1 MQQPKDSLIHIYI
14 MKIRFSNHMKNLLI
28 LILLVNFTAC
38 SQSKNISNLA
48 ILSTQ
53 TPVDTALVFA
63 QGVISTEPSH
73 ESALAFNQ
81 DMTELYLNRREP
93 DKSYKIYTM
102 KFSNGKWSKAELASF
117 YSNNDDGYSDYRP
130 RLNPQGDRLYFN
142 SDRPLD
148 GDTISTGPHQWYL
161 QKDDNSW
168 GQPILLGEPSTDG
181 IVVDVT
187 SSENGNLY
195 FSSNKKDGKPEEE
208 KIYFSANQNGQYLSA
223 KEMGAEINSSE
234 QWTCCPFIAPDESYM
249 IYDSP
254 RDGGYG
260 WVDLYISFNQN
271 GKWTKSYNLGPTVN
285 TEYGEGLAT
294 VSPDGKYLFFYRDLD
309 GKGDIFWTDFA
320 TLREEIQE
328 KIYRE
333 Q

>member
-1 MQQPKDSLIHIYI
+1 
-14 MKIRFSNHMKNLLI
+14 MKTSNSKYLKHLLFLSFI
-28 LILLVNFTAC
+28 LILNAC
-38 SQSKNISNLA
+38 SQSDKISNLA

-53 TPVDTALVFA
+53 IPVDTALVFA
-63 QGVISTEPSH
+63 PGVISTEPSH

-102 KFSNGKWSKAELASF
+102 KFSNGEWSKAELASF
-117 YSNNDDGYSDYRP
+117 YSNSDQGYSDYRP
-130 RLNPQGDRLYFN
+130 RLNPQGDVLYFN
-142 SDRPLD
+142 SDRPLP
-148 GDTISTGPHQWYL
+148 GDTISTGGYQWYVKKDNGDWGKPMLL
-161 QKDDNSW
+161 Q
-168 GQPILLGEPSTDG
+168 EPTTDG
-181 IVVDVT
+181 IVVDV
-187 SSENGNLY
+187 SSSRNGNLY

-208 KIYFSANQNGQYLSA
+208 SIYFSTNQNGEYMTAQ
-223 KEMGAEINSSE
+223 EMGAEINSSE

-285 TEYGEGLAT
+285 TKYGEGLAT
-294 VSPDGKYLFFYRDLD
+294 VSPDEKYLFFYRDLD
-309 GKGDIFWTDFA
+309 GKGDIFWTDFEK
-320 TLREEIQE
+320 LKNEILE
-328 KIYRE
+328 RISNE
-333 Q
+333 